1 MGIWIGDEI
10 ECDIRPKKK
19 RDVISFQNNKILK
32 KRKKLIVKIKFRFSD
47 HEYSKKNC
55 NQVAVHV
62 STILTI
68 KFKDTFCG
76 IRILSMKSTV
86 KFDC

>member
-32 KRKKLIVKIKFRFSD
+32 EKRKKTQILKIKFRFSD
-47 HEYSKKNC
+47 HEYSKNC
-55 NQVAVHV
+55 NQV
-62 STILTI
+62 TIQVFT
-68 KFKDTFCG
+68 KQF
-76 IRILSMKSTV
+76 
-86 KFDC
+86 